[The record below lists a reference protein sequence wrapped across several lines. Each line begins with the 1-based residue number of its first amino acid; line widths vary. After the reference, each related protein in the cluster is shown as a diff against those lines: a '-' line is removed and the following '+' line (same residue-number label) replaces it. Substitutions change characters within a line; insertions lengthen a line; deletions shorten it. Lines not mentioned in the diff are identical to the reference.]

1 MPRGVYDR
9 SKARRRRATSSSIST
24 RLEKLGQELAALTA
38 EVRQAEGLKAAVD
51 QYMRAGATDG
61 AAPRRRGRPPGS
73 GTGRRGRPP
82 GSGTARRGRP
92 PGSGTRRRGRPPKVA
107 ATASAAPRR
116 RGRPPKNPQPA
127 A

>member
-82 GSGTARRGRP
+82 GSGT
-92 PGSGTRRRGRPPKVA
+92 RRRGRPPKVA